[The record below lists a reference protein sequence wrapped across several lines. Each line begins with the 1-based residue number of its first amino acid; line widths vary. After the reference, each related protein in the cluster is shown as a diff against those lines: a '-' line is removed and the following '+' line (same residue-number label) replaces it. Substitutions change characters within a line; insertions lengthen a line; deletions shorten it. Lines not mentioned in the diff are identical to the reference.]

1 MQKKIL
7 EFATVLR
14 QSGIRVSVSE
24 TIDAF
29 QALDELSF
37 ADRDVFRDALR
48 ASLVKRGDD
57 IPSFDELFN
66 LYWSGY
72 YDNIKQSF
80 DDAVGALGEEGID
93 VGELM
98 RQLQEQLQG
107 GERGDIDLSD
117 LAKALLT
124 SDLETLESMI
134 RAAAEAA
141 GAARIQNMLMTG
153 KPLRN

>member
-1 MQKKIL
+1 MLDLLVAHELHQVGRDQVFEISD
-7 EFATVLR
+7 R
-14 QSGIRVSVSE
+14 G
-24 TIDAF
+24 F

-80 DDAVGALGEEGID
+80 EPV
-93 VGELM
+93 
-98 RQLQEQLQG
+98 
-107 GERGDIDLSD
+107 
-117 LAKALLT
+117 
-124 SDLETLESMI
+124 
-134 RAAAEAA
+134 
-141 GAARIQNMLMTG
+141 
-153 KPLRN
+153 